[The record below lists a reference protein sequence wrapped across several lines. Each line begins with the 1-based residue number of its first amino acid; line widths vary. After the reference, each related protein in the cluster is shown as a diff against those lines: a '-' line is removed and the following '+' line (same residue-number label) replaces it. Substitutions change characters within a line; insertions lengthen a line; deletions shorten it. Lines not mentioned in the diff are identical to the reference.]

1 MKKRFLTALMAV
13 CLVFALGTV
22 TALADVNVLPP
33 AGADGIIR
41 LTDNVNLAETVTIA
55 AGENVTLDLAGHNID
70 SGSKNAFVVEGN
82 LTIMDSTATAAPVV
96 SSDYESVTY
105 YSGKITSSVTTIDAE
120 NGGTVTL
127 QSGTVESTGNIAL
140 YAGGNIKPKSS
151 GDESEIHSS
160 VVVNGGY
167 VVAREFAIS
176 AQGRGASLSINNGVL
191 VAQDNAV
198 IGGNG
203 SDDGNSYR
211 GGTTMSITGGT
222 MIGRIFSGGYIAC
235 GVYHPQ
241 HGQLNISGG
250 TIVAKGGVGVLMRG
264 GSANITG
271 GTIIAESSAGGT
283 TSGKV
288 GDARI
293 LIGADGV
300 VYDKQAD
307 YRGMA
312 DDDSVSISGN
322 VTVQAA
328 DSSVEIVKD
337 EGDEDTSKIVV
348 TSGTFLSDGAPDA
361 NVETYFPDGA
371 ALEVDEN
378 GSVVGTSD
386 PVASANGINFTSLQA
401 AIDAAEPGSTVVLL
415 SNVEEHITV
424 PASANIKLDLNG
436 KTIDGGTGNGTATIR
451 NEGTLVIKDSA
462 GGGTIKRSDDGAI
475 PPNSYYVIDND
486 TGTLTFESG
495 SVYNNSG
502 KGADGSSL
510 IRNIGT
516 ATKSATLNINGGT
529 FRQDNFI
536 AIKNDDYGILNV
548 NGGTIISEND
558 QAIQN
563 WNTAEITDGNITGQ
577 VITWSYTTV
586 PNNAKMTI
594 SGGYIDGP
602 VNSINYYEGDQ
613 YATTAPEIII
623 TGDAYV
629 TGSLGTYT
637 HRDGITTPTTDANDE
652 LAKITVNGG
661 TFEQPAVKYLAD
673 NLNYEVKT
681 GGTPATYTYYPDATT
696 AAANAPMGSTITYLG
711 STTGVQTY
719 TVTFV
724 YYNGYQTAMTVPG
737 GTEITLPGAT
747 RANYTFDG
755 WKYTGGTLDAN
766 TKFQVNGNV
775 TFTAVWK
782 DGQYDIVIDDGMK
795 FGDVIASV
803 SSADLNDTVTLY
815 VRPDL
820 GFKLDEIKVTY
831 KSGLTTKTVALTYV
845 RENTYTFKM
854 PAADVLVT
862 ATFKADGM
870 PFVDVSRNQ
879 WFYDAVYYVWSNGVM
894 EGVSTY
900 YFYPGDTMTRAMFW
914 TVLARIDGESITGP
928 NWVSEARAW
937 AMANGVSDG
946 TDPYGK
952 VTREQMVTMLWRYIG
967 EPNGTASLSGY
978 TDAGTVSGWA
988 EEAMRWAI
996 GRGVINGMTNT
1007 TLEPRGDATRAQ
1019 CATIFMRYMKLA

>member
-1 MKKRFLTALMAV
+1 MKKRLLTALMAV

-22 TALADVNVLPP
+22 TALAD
-33 AGADGIIR
+33 DGDVAQVG
-41 LTDNVNLAETVTIA
+41 DN
-55 AGENVTLDLAGHNID
+55 
-70 SGSKNAFVVEGN
+70 
-82 LTIMDSTATAAPVV
+82 
-96 SSDYESVTY
+96 TY
-105 YSGKITSSVTTIDAE
+105 A
-120 NGGTVTL
+120 TL
-127 QSGTVESTGNIAL
+127 Q
-140 YAGGNIKPKSS
+140 K
-151 GDESEIHSS
+151 
-160 VVVNGGY
+160 
-167 VVAREFAIS
+167 
-176 AQGRGASLSINNGVL
+176 
-191 VAQDNAV
+191 
-198 IGGNG
+198 
-203 SDDGNSYR
+203 
-211 GGTTMSITGGT
+211 
-222 MIGRIFSGGYIAC
+222 
-235 GVYHPQ
+235 
-241 HGQLNISGG
+241 
-250 TIVAKGGVGVLMRG
+250 
-264 GSANITG
+264 
-271 GTIIAESSAGGT
+271 
-283 TSGKV
+283 
-288 GDARI
+288 
-293 LIGADGV
+293 
-300 VYDKQAD
+300 
-307 YRGMA
+307 
-312 DDDSVSISGN
+312 
-322 VTVQAA
+322 
-328 DSSVEIVKD
+328 
-337 EGDEDTSKIVV
+337 
-348 TSGTFLSDGAPDA
+348 
-361 NVETYFPDGA
+361 
-371 ALEVDEN
+371 
-378 GSVVGTSD
+378 
-386 PVASANGINFTSLQA
+386 
-401 AIDAAEPGSTVVLL
+401 AIDAAELLAAEQDSVTITLLNNVEEGQVTFDASGTYVLDLNTYSITSSDDDIIEIRSGNLSLTVQNGTLNGTSAGTYGIYAYSLSGSVGYDNIDIVLNSVTINCKDQALGVQGLNSNNNLTMTNCKVDCDSTAIYFPPKSGKLTINNSVITGVDNAIVVKGGEVVINGDETKITATGERGNPDEEYTGDPNHPETFPTTGAAIYVEGGYERPMSVTVNGGTIDSNNGDSVMVKFTDDVSKQEVYVLGGVLEKGVTNMGYKGITISDAIVNGQVINSATGTVKIIDSTVESIYGDNISVVRSEVGGEYVEASDGVVASVGNDVFSTLQEAISLAPSGSTVVLL

-475 PPNSYYVIDND
+475 PPNSYYVIDNY

-502 KGADGSSL
+502 DGVNGSSL

-516 ATKSATLNINGGT
+516 ETKSATLNINGGT

-613 YATTAPEIII
+613 YATTAPEVII

-637 HRDGITTPTTDANDE
+637 HKDGITTPTTDANDE

-681 GGTPATYTYYPDATT
+681 GGTPATYTYYSDATT

-724 YYNGYQTAMTVPG
+724 YYNGYQTAMTVPA

-755 WKYTGGTLDAN
+755 WKYTGGTLSAN
-766 TKFQVNGNV
+766 TRFQVNGNV

-845 RENTYTFKM
+845 LENTYTFKM